1 MFEVQSPHEVA
12 HVLAVTHTL
21 QLSSE
26 QSNIVPSIRL
36 ILFAIS
42 FFEQIMCD

>member
-1 MFEVQSPHEVA
+1 MFKVRSPHEVA
-12 HVLAVTHTL
+12 HVLAPSHL

-26 QSNIVPSIRL
+26 QGNIVPSIRL

>member
-1 MFEVQSPHEVA
+1 MHMFWLSHT
-12 HVLAVTHTL
+12 HIHKHTL

-36 ILFAIS
+36 ILFSIS
-42 FFEQIMCD
+42 FSEQIVCD